1 MPDSR
6 VLSRKTVL
14 QGRVLDIGVER
25 VALPGGRETDL
36 EILRHPG
43 AAAIVPI
50 TDGGEVLLIRQYRH
64 AVGDYIWEIPAG
76 TREGEEPPLDCAR
89 RELIEETG
97 FAADEWTDLGEMV
110 PVPGYSTERIFLYV
124 ARALSSADQ
133 HLDED
138 EVITEVRA
146 VPADEALSW
155 AADGTIIDA
164 KTVVGLARADQRGFL
179 RR

>member
-1 MPDSR
+1 MADSK
-6 VLSRKTVL
+6 VLERRTIL

-25 VALPGGRETDL
+25 VSLPGGREADL

-43 AAAIVPI
+43 AAAIVPV
-50 TDGGEVLLIRQYRH
+50 TDAGEILLIRQYRH

-89 RELIEETG
+89 RELVEETG
-97 FAADEWTDLGEMV
+97 FTGADWTDLGEMV
-110 PVPGYSTERIFLYV
+110 PVPGYSTERIYLYL
-124 ARALSSADQ
+124 ARDLGRADQ

-146 VPADEALSW
+146 VPVAQALAW
-155 AADGTIIDA
+155 TADGTIIDA
-164 KTVVGLARADQRGFL
+164 KTVVGLARAQHRGL
-179 RR
+179 LPG